1 MKCEKYPLLFEP
13 TKIGN
18 IKLKNRIAMS
28 AMGTGFANHDGTAS
42 DRIIRYYEERAKGGA
57 GLIFTEICR
66 IDGETGLGNF
76 NQLGAYEGYQM
87 KSLRSLTEAVHRHDT
102 KIFLQLHHPG
112 RVAQRLLL
120 GGKQAVAPS
129 AIPDKVVAEM
139 PRELTTEECEAL
151 VKKFCVGAYI
161 AKAAGFDGIELHAA
175 HGYLINQFM
184 SPYSNKR
191 TDKYGGNFIGRMR
204 FITEIILGIR
214 YQAAP
219 GFPICVKIDGDEFVE
234 GGMGLEEWVK
244 IARYLE
250 NLGVSCLDVSCGIHE
265 TGYTIIE
272 PNCYKEGWKKNL
284 AKTIKENVKIPVIAV
299 NTVKHAG
306 FAEQLLEEGVS
317 DIVSCGRAF
326 LADPNWPVK
335 ARCGQENLTRKC
347 IACVHCFAVAS
358 TGCPIECTINP
369 QMGRENL
376 YGDDKLARDG
386 AGRKVAVIGGGP
398 AGMQAALVLKKRGF
412 EPVLFES
419 GSKLGGTMNLADQ
432 PPHKELMAEFIDTM
446 SEEMR
451 HYGIEVRLNT
461 KATVEEIKKLNPYGV
476 FVACGGKPIVPSVP
490 GIRNSNVYLYK
501 DILDKSVVLKG
512 KNVAVIGGGDTG
524 LEVAD
529 YLCADNC
536 VSVIEMRND
545 VGTDLFRT
553 AKLCMLRRLEEAHVD
568 IVTGK
573 ALKEVTDTGIIL
585 EDSFSGVRTSRDA
598 DALVLALGISPD
610 ETATKQFEDAFD
622 KVVFAGNSEAGGT
635 IAEAIRHANDKAF
648 VF

>member
-204 FITEIILGIR
+204 
-214 YQAAP
+214 
-219 GFPICVKIDGDEFVE
+219 C
-234 GGMGLEEWVK
+234 LES
-244 IARYLE
+244 A
-250 NLGVSCLDVSCGIHE
+250 
-265 TGYTIIE
+265 
-272 PNCYKEGWKKNL
+272 
-284 AKTIKENVKIPVIAV
+284 
-299 NTVKHAG
+299 
-306 FAEQLLEEGVS
+306 
-317 DIVSCGRAF
+317 
-326 LADPNWPVK
+326 
-335 ARCGQENLTRKC
+335 
-347 IACVHCFAVAS
+347 
-358 TGCPIECTINP
+358 
-369 QMGRENL
+369 
-376 YGDDKLARDG
+376 
-386 AGRKVAVIGGGP
+386 
-398 AGMQAALVLKKRGF
+398 MQ
-412 EPVLFES
+412 
-419 GSKLGGTMNLADQ
+419 
-432 PPHKELMAEFIDTM
+432 
-446 SEEMR
+446 
-451 HYGIEVRLNT
+451 
-461 KATVEEIKKLNPYGV
+461 
-476 FVACGGKPIVPSVP
+476 C
-490 GIRNSNVYLYK
+490 
-501 DILDKSVVLKG
+501 
-512 KNVAVIGGGDTG
+512 
-524 LEVAD
+524 
-529 YLCADNC
+529 
-536 VSVIEMRND
+536 
-545 VGTDLFRT
+545 
-553 AKLCMLRRLEEAHVD
+553 RRR
-568 IVTGK
+568 
-573 ALKEVTDTGIIL
+573 
-585 EDSFSGVRTSRDA
+585 GVRIDSVCTLERSSISLCVRRCHGRIFGGQSGFQSRSA
-598 DALVLALGISPD
+598 N
-610 ETATKQFEDAFD
+610 
-622 KVVFAGNSEAGGT
+622 KV
-635 IAEAIRHANDKAF
+635 RYR
-648 VF
+648 